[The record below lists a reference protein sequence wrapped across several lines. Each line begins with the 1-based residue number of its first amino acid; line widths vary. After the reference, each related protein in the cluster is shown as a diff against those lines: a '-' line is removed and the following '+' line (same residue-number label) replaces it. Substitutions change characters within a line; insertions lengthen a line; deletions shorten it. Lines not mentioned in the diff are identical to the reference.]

1 MTDLAW
7 NFKHD
12 KAYEENLWRCE
23 SCCSRIE
30 TQEHVLVCPA
40 YAELREG
47 LDVNNDNDLV
57 SYFEK
62 VMKIRD
68 KLKII
73 K

>member
-12 KAYEENLWRCE
+12 KEYEENLWRSE

-47 LDVNNDNDLV
+47 LDVNNDKDLV